1 MIIEE
6 KDFRIIPISDDS
18 PFFDLELLYVIKSRN
33 GENRLEFKNS
43 GYGLPLGSALRKVA
57 HYKVACKHRD
67 EAIKLKTYVEEYK
80 QATQELLDL
89 LEEKNN
95 ES

>member
-1 MIIEE
+1 MTIEE
-6 KDFRIIPISDDS
+6 KDFKIIPVSDDS
-18 PFFDLELLYVIKSRN
+18 PFFDVELLYVVKSRN

-43 GYGLPLGSALRKVA
+43 GYGLPLEAALRKVA

-80 QATQELLDL
+80 QATQELLNL
-89 LEEKNN
+89 LKDN
-95 ES
+95 EN